1 MSSDSFTL
9 IINSENIKN
18 VNTNATFEYK
28 FIGGGF
34 TVEEGMQMMLSSAQI
49 PYSINNITQAYN
61 NQAFTFRMPTGALV
75 SSYTTF
81 NIVIPEGF
89 YTIDD
94 LNSYMQYYAIAN
106 GLYLKNADG
115 NNVYYT
121 PVFTVNQTYYSIEI
135 LLYTV
140 PRSLP
145 SGWTAPSNW
154 IGYSTYTSDRTGY
167 ITILDNNFK
176 KYIGFTAGNYP
187 PTAPATPST
196 SNYSVLSTA
205 KPPLATVVNS
215 IIVHC
220 SLVNNSVITPS
231 DIVDSFPI
239 TNAVFGQNI
248 SYEATVPKFVKLTRG
263 KYSSMTISLTDQNN
277 NNITLID
284 PNILMT
290 FVFQKNNVIN
300 K

>member
-34 TVEEGMQMMLSSAQI
+34 TVEEGMQVMLSSVQI

-61 NQAFTFRMPTGALV
+61 NQAFTFRMPTGASLA
-75 SSYTTF
+75 SYTTF
-81 NIVIPEGF
+81 NIIIPEGF
-89 YTIDD
+89 YTIGD

-106 GLYLKNADG
+106 GLYLINADG

-121 PVFTVNQTYYSIEI
+121 PVFSINQPYYSVEI

-145 SGWTAPSNW
+145 ANWVQPSNW
-154 IGYSTYTSDRTGY
+154 IGYSTYTADRTGN
-167 ITILDNNFK
+167 IVVLNNNFK
-176 KYIGFTAGNYP
+176 KYIGFLPGTYP
-187 PTAPATPST
+187 DIAQVVPT

-205 KPPLATVVNS
+205 KPPLATTVNS

-220 SLVNNSVITPS
+220 SLVNNSVIVPS
-231 DIVDSFPI
+231 DIIDSFPI
-239 TNAVFGQNI
+239 TNAVFGANI
-248 SYEATVPKFVKLTRG
+248 NYEPTVPKFVKLTKG
-263 KYSSMTISLTDQNN
+263 KYSSMIISLTDQNN
-277 NNITLID
+277 NTITLID
-284 PNILMT
+284 PNILIT

>member
-18 VNTNATFEYK
+18 VNTNAIFEYK

-34 TVEEGMQMMLSSAQI
+34 TVEEGMQVMLSSAQI

-61 NQAFTFRMPTGALV
+61 NQAFTFRMPTGAGIG
-75 SSYTTF
+75 SYTTF

-106 GLYLKNADG
+106 GLYLVNADG

-121 PVFTVNQTYYSIEI
+121 PTFTVNQPYYSVEI
-135 LLYTV
+135 LLYLV

-145 SGWTAPSNW
+145 AGWTQPSNW
-154 IGYSTYTSDRTGY
+154 IGYSTYSADRTGN
-167 ITILDNNFK
+167 IVVLNNNFK
-176 KYIGFTAGNYP
+176 KYIGFLPGNYP
-187 PTAPATPST
+187 DIAQVIPT
-196 SNYSVLSTA
+196 SNYSILSNA
-205 KPPLATVVNS
+205 KPPLATTVNS
-215 IIVHC
+215 LVVHC
-220 SLVNNSVITPS
+220 SLVNNSVIVPS
-231 DIVDSFPI
+231 DIIDAFPI

-248 SYEATVPKFVKLTRG
+248 NYEPTVPKFVKLTRG

-277 NNITLID
+277 NNINLID
-284 PNILMT
+284 PNILLT
-290 FVFQKNNVIN
+290 FVFQKNNVLN